1 MSAFRRAYR
10 YVNILS
16 IDTAVGAVVSAMF
29 FAKLIAAN
37 VWIYGKVALGLT
49 VWIIYT
55 ADHLLDARKVK
66 GEASSERHRFHQK
79 HFRLL
84 LSVMVVAVIIDLI
97 MVSFMRKSLLQYGI
111 ALSVVVALYLI
122 ISRYLKMLKEIFIAF
137 IYTLGVMLPGLA
149 DREHLMDQWDLLL
162 MFNFGLIAVANLLIF
177 SWFDVQKDQT
187 DGHPSFV
194 TFYGRRKTKT
204 VVYGLFAALV
214 AISIYLIAV
223 RAYDILPTITLL
235 IMMVVLIRIL
245 QRDRFFAVRDR
256 FRYAGD
262 AVFFLPGLY
271 LILADLFL

>member
-1 MSAFRRAYR
+1 M
-10 YVNILS
+10 
-16 IDTAVGAVVSAMF
+16 GAVVSAMF